1 MTRCRVLVVEDS
13 PTTRDYVVQLIE
25 SAPGLRVVE
34 TAGDGAEAI
43 EKTVRLKP
51 DVILMDVHMPHLDG
65 FTATRRIMERAPTP
79 IVLMSASLERDEVVL
94 TFEALDAGAVTVV
107 HKPPGPGDPR
117 QAEAV
122 RELLETLRLMAEVK
136 VVRRWP
142 PRKPS
147 PRAGPGGGDHVRVI
161 AIGASTGG
169 PPVLA
174 EILRELPRDFGAP
187 ILVVQHIAAGFTEG
201 FVEWLGGQTALAV
214 KLAEDGEPVR
224 AGSVYVAPERLQ
236 MELDPRGRVRL
247 AVHVAQDGF
256 RPSVSHTFASL
267 AATHGRSAMGVL
279 LTGMGRDGAGGLR
292 RLHEA
297 GAVTVAQ
304 SEATSVVFGMPGEA
318 VRMQAAQHVLSPSE
332 IAGLMQAL
340 AGEKP

>member
-1 MTRCRVLVVEDS
+1 MTQVRVLVVEDS

-25 SAPGLRVVE
+25 SEPGLRVVE

-51 DVILMDVHMPHLDG
+51 DVILMDVRMPHLDG
-65 FTATRRIMERAPTP
+65 LTATRRIMEQAPTP
-79 IVLMSASLERDEVVL
+79 IVLMSASLERAEVAL
-94 TFEALDAGAVTVV
+94 TFEALDAGAVTIVR
-107 HKPPGPGDPR
+107 KPPGLGDPR

-142 PRKPS
+142 PRESAPRAKPS
-147 PRAGPGGGDHVRVI
+147 DGDHVSVM
-161 AIGASTGG
+161 AVGASTGG

-174 EILRELPRDFGAP
+174 EILRALPRDFGAP
-187 ILVVQHIAAGFTEG
+187 ILVVQHIAAGFTRG
-201 FVEWLGGQTALAV
+201 FVEWLAGQTALAV

-224 AGSVYVAPERLQ
+224 AGSVYVAPEGLQ

-247 AVHVAQDGF
+247 TAQVAQDGF
-256 RPSVSHTFASL
+256 RPSASHTFASL
-267 AATHGRSAMGVL
+267 AATHGRSAMGIL
-279 LTGMGRDGAGGLR
+279 LTGMGRDGAAGLL
-292 RLHEA
+292 RLREA

-318 VRMQAAQHVLSPSE
+318 VRMQAAQHVLSPGE

-340 AGEKP
+340 GGERP

>member
-1 MTRCRVLVVEDS
+1 MTPFRVLVVEDS

-94 TFEALDAGAVTVV
+94 TFEALDAGALTVV

-142 PRKPS
+142 PRKPA

-174 EILRELPRDFGAP
+174 EILRDLPRDFGAP

-201 FVEWLGGQTALAV
+201 FVEWLGSQTALAV
-214 KLAEDGEPVR
+214 KLAEDGETVR
-224 AGSVYVAPERLQ
+224 AGSVYVAPEGLQ
-236 MELDPRGRVRL
+236 MELDAQGRVRL

-256 RPSVSHTFASL
+256 RPSVSHIFASL

-279 LTGMGRDGAGGLR
+279 LTGMGRDGAAGLR

-318 VRMQAAQHVLSPSE
+318 VRMQAAQHVLAPGE
-332 IAGLMQAL
+332 IAGLML
-340 AGEKP
+340 RLGGEEP

>member
-1 MTRCRVLVVEDS
+1 MTPFRVLVVEDS

-51 DVILMDVHMPHLDG
+51 DVILMDVHMPRLDG

-94 TFEALDAGAVTVV
+94 TFEALDAGALTVV

-142 PRKPS
+142 PRKPA

-174 EILRELPRDFGAP
+174 EILRDLPRDFGAP

-201 FVEWLGGQTALAV
+201 FVEWLGSQTALAV
-214 KLAEDGEPVR
+214 KLAEDGETVR
-224 AGSVYVAPERLQ
+224 AGSVYVAPEGLQ
-236 MELDPRGRVRL
+236 MELDAQGRVRL

-256 RPSVSHTFASL
+256 RPSVSHIFASL

-279 LTGMGRDGAGGLR
+279 LTGMGRDGAAGLR

-318 VRMQAAQHVLSPSE
+318 VRMQAAQHVLAPGE
-332 IAGLMQAL
+332 IAGLML
-340 AGEKP
+340 RLGGEEP

>member
-1 MTRCRVLVVEDS
+1 MTQIRVLVVEDS

-25 SAPGLRVVE
+25 SESGLRVVE

-65 FTATRRIMERAPTP
+65 LTATRRIMEQAPTP
-79 IVLMSASLERDEVVL
+79 IVLMSASLERAEVAL
-94 TFEALDAGAVTVV
+94 TFEALDAGAVTIVR
-107 HKPPGPGDPR
+107 KPPGLGDPR

-142 PRKPS
+142 PRKPA

-174 EILRELPRDFGAP
+174 EILRDLPRDFGAP
-187 ILVVQHIAAGFTEG
+187 ILVVQHIASGFTEG
-201 FVEWLGGQTALAV
+201 FVDWLVGQTALTV
-214 KLAEDGEPVR
+214 TLARDGEPVR
-224 AGSVYVAPERLQ
+224 PGSVYVAPEDRQ
-236 MELDPRGRVRL
+236 MEVGPEGRVRL
-247 AVHVAQDGF
+247 TAEVGRDGF

-279 LTGMGRDGAGGLR
+279 LTGMGRDGAAGLL
-292 RLHEA
+292 RLREA

-304 SEATSVVFGMPGEA
+304 SEATSVVFGMPAEA
-318 VRMQAAQHVLSPSE
+318 VRLKAAQHVLSPGE
-332 IAGLMQAL
+332 IAGLMRRL
-340 AGEKP
+340 AVEKP